1 MTESRTDVERGLS
14 GHGLQQSPE
23 QWAQRG
29 SLLVRSMSDLAAR
42 NVPTPIG
49 AGLDV
54 GCQEGA
60 LTDGLAGNLGGTWHG
75 IDPGIAAP
83 TRSADG
89 FELQHGWAH
98 DLPYASESFDV
109 CVLANVF
116 EHIAP
121 EQREASLAEIS
132 RVLRPNGILV
142 GQIPN
147 PYFLVESH
155 SRLPLMGYLPVA
167 VQKRYWRLA
176 PVPWEHDFH
185 VVTMKHLTRTAAS
198 AGLVTVE
205 SSNFNY
211 PIDVIPHSVQ
221 WVARALSPVT
231 RRLPWAWQFVLRRP
245 SA

>member
-1 MTESRTDVERGLS
+1 MSDIRTDGERGLS
-14 GHGLQQSPE
+14 GRGLQQSPE

-29 SLLVRSMSDLAAR
+29 ALLVDSMSDLAAR
-42 NVPTPIG
+42 NTVTPIG

-54 GCQEGA
+54 GCQEGK
-60 LTDGLAGNLGGTWHG
+60 LTDGLAHRLGGTWHG
-75 IDPGIAAP
+75 IDPGIEAP
-83 TRSADG
+83 TRSQDG
-89 FELQHGWAH
+89 FELVHGWAH
-98 DLPYASESFDV
+98 ELPYASESFDV

-121 EQREASLAEIS
+121 SQRAASLAEIR

-147 PYFLVESH
+147 PYFFVESH

-167 VQKRYWRLA
+167 LQKRYWRLA

-185 VVTMKHLTRTAAS
+185 VVTMKDVSRTATA

-205 SSNFNY
+205 SNNFNY
-211 PIDVIPHSVQ
+211 PIDVIPKSVQ
-221 WVARALSPVT
+221 WVAKALGPAT
-231 RRLPWAWQFVLRRP
+231 RRLPWAWQFVARRP
-245 SA
+245 TD